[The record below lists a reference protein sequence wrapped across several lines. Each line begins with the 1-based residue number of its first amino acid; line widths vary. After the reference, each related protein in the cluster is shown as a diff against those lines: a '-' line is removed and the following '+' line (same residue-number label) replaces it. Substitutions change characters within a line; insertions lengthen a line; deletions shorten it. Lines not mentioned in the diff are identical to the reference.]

1 MAIRN
6 ESIAAMRA
14 ILQIASKVVSNMSE
28 EDFRQEKLYQATMH
42 ILRSMRSEGLINGG
56 EYKQAEQLMV
66 EKYHPVL
73 GELFSSLSLT

>member
-73 GELFSSLSLT
+73 GELFSSLTLT

>member
-28 EDFRQEKLYQATMH
+28 EDFRQEKLYQGTMH

>member
-1 MAIRN
+1 MAIRT

-14 ILQIASKVVSNMSE
+14 ISQIVSKVVNVMPE
-28 EDFRQEKLYQATMH
+28 TDFRREKLYQGTMH
-42 ILRSMRSEGLINGG
+42 LLRSMLAEGLINGG